1 MWGNKK
7 EHLKYRWIHLGVG
20 LNRSKNATFRFGQAA
35 LVWCHGWVSS
45 TVLYGPGKWLVKCQ
59 IEHKIDRKYFRCFF
73 LLLALSS
80 STAASFVATKGLF
93 SQCHIHIVLPW
104 FFRDMNN
111 FYVYRRKKSQHE
123 CLLKVLNQW
132 IFYHL
137 IALRSPS
144 YWRWQ
149 TSHWENNLKSQ

>member
-1 MWGNKK
+1 M
-7 EHLKYRWIHLGVG
+7 LVG

-45 TVLYGPGKWLVKCQ
+45 TVLYGLTRKVTRQMSNWTQ
-59 IEHKIDRKYFRCFF
+59 NWSKIFPLLF

-93 SQCHIHIVLPW
+93 SQFHIHIVLPG

-111 FYVYRRKKSQHE
+111 FYVYRRKKYQHE

-132 IFYHL
+132 IFHHL

-144 YWRWQ
+144 YWLWQ
-149 TSHWENNLKSQ
+149 TSHWENNLKRR